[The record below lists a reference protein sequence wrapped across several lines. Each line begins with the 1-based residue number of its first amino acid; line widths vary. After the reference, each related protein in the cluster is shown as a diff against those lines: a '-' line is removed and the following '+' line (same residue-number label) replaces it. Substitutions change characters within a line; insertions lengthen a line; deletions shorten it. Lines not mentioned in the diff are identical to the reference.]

1 MRSQGTTRTGMKPT
15 WQWLVLAAVM
25 SGSLSLAGC
34 REEEKKLTPE
44 KTEELRQREIDRA
57 KAFQK
62 EG

>member
-1 MRSQGTTRTGMKPT
+1 MKPT
-15 WQWLVLAAVM
+15 WRWLVLAAVIL
-25 SGSLSLAGC
+25 SSPSLAGC
-34 REEEKKLTPE
+34 REEEKKLTPQ